1 MKLHPTTLLIV
12 AMFGSFAIILTV
24 MIAVFRP
31 EHRPPRRR
39 IEPVV
44 VRPQVRD
51 TVQHVV
57 ASAPTMG
64 ITQQPKEPQS
74 DPIASTQSP
83 IKQMKTIPKSAET
96 SRQLYYQLEREQ
108 QEMVQLRIDME
119 KRLKTAL
126 SEHNQKLAQLARRC
140 EALESGEA
148 AQILID
154 LSDDDVAGVLR
165 QMQSE
170 KAASV
175 NVLLKRLGRDVGKI
189 K

>member
-1 MKLHPTTLLIV
+1 
-12 AMFGSFAIILTV
+12 
-24 MIAVFRP
+24 
-31 EHRPPRRR
+31 
-39 IEPVV
+39 
-44 VRPQVRD
+44 
-51 TVQHVV
+51 
-57 ASAPTMG
+57 
-64 ITQQPKEPQS
+64 
-74 DPIASTQSP
+74 
-83 IKQMKTIPKSAET
+83 MKTIPKSAET